1 MGMKFI
7 LALILVRS
15 CVWGG
20 AGEAKRA
27 DDKSWV
33 DFLPE
38 SFPHAPFNAGM
49 RVSESLSERVGGL
62 MGFGVV
68 DRKVYR
74 PCDVLRGE
82 PPLWPSLYHVSLPS
96 VHEHILVSPSPLFHP
111 LVES

>member
-1 MGMKFI
+1 
-7 LALILVRS
+7 
-15 CVWGG
+15 
-20 AGEAKRA
+20 
-27 DDKSWV
+27 
-33 DFLPE
+33 
-38 SFPHAPFNAGM
+38 
-49 RVSESLSERVGGL
+49 

-96 VHEHILVSPSPLFHP
+96 VHEHILVSPSPLCHP